1 MNSLE
6 VYLKD
11 PYPITCPGK
20 VEMNEIF
27 EELYT
32 IDILGLEKA
41 SIGAEKI
48 DSNEYYLR
56 LKQIISESDEP
67 LDSETFIPEHER

>member
-1 MNSLE
+1 M
-6 VYLKD
+6 YLKD
-11 PYPITCPGK
+11 PYPITRPEK

-48 DSNEYYLR
+48 DSNEYFLR
-56 LKQIISESDEP
+56 LKQLISKSDEP
-67 LDSETFIPEHER
+67 LDPDIIIPENER